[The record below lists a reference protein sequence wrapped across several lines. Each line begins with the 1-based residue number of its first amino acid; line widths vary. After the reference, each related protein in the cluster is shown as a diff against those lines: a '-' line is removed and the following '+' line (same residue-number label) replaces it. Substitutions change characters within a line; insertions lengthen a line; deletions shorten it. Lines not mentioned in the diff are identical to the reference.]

1 MWRTRVTSDKV
12 SKECGRLRYWGVMGR
27 AFKAEGTAFTK
38 SWGAMKIQVC
48 VGNCSK
54 LVHWT

>member
-1 MWRTRVTSDKV
+1 MTSDKG
-12 SKECGRLRYWGVMGR
+12 SKECGRLRYWGMVGR